1 MADLRPPLAVL
12 LGGSLLTMALVGLGV
27 SHDRGLPSAP
37 SPIPSS
43 PPSHFIAFA
52 RDFRAFRTWERHS
65 VAGAMM
71 PVGAAEGPTYVYL
84 NRRAPAGS
92 LRWPVGTMIVKAIE
106 SGAPHQW
113 TVHAMVKRG
122 LPFNSD
128 GALGW
133 EYFELRFSEGSDEPV
148 VVWRGNP
155 PSGHGYAAAGRDPS
169 TVPLVCNDCHTAAW
183 QNDSVLT
190 PALSLRR

>member
-1 MADLRPPLAVL
+1 
-12 LGGSLLTMALVGLGV
+12 
-27 SHDRGLPSAP
+27 
-37 SPIPSS
+37 
-43 PPSHFIAFA
+43 
-52 RDFRAFRTWERHS
+52 
-65 VAGAMM
+65 
-71 PVGAAEGPTYVYL
+71 
-84 NRRAPAGS
+84 
-92 LRWPVGTMIVKAIE
+92 
-106 SGAPHQW
+106 
-113 TVHAMVKRG
+113 MVKRG